1 MIELSRKLLL
11 VLLFLVSYQAYASS
25 PLTEHTLAVSQSMS
39 AFYMFALTDGDKRYE
54 EEYKHYFSVADQHL
68 KTYQQQEAQFAG
80 ELKFKWDKLREFLAF
95 EYVEDAGYIVS
106 SQMRMQYRQYLNA
119 LYGKLSSSINSETNF
134 QEQLILILLD
144 VEIMSARFFDISS
157 SVTGPMNLSSNDL
170 IIDPPAMAKVLA
182 VKLQKLI
189 KSSATKPI
197 SKNLKLVNRKWQ
209 FIEDSVINYKEQS
222 AYLLVYYNK
231 GQISKLINKSRNV
244 MAGT

>member
-1 MIELSRKLLL
+1 MIEPCRKLLYA
-11 VLLFLVSYQAYASS
+11 LLFFVSYQAHASS

-80 ELKFKWDKLREFLAF
+80 ELKSKWDKIRQYLVF

-106 SQMRMQYRQYLNA
+106 SQMRTQYRQYLNT
-119 LYGKLSSSINSETNF
+119 LYGKLSGSINSETNF
-134 QEQLILILLD
+134 QEQLILMLLD
-144 VEIMSARFFDISS
+144 VELMSARFFDVAS
-157 SVTGPMNLSSNDL
+157 SVTGPMNLSSNDR
-170 IIDPPAMAKVLA
+170 IIDPPVMAKALD

-189 KSSATKPI
+189 QSSATQPI
-197 SKNLKLVNRKWQ
+197 SKNLKLVSRKWQ

-231 GQISKLINKSRNV
+231 GQINKLINKSRNV